1 MVAFS
6 GSRLVITGEI
16 IYIRAVRQ
24 SLRKGSPMKKL
35 LLIIVLLVLVTLVAA
50 MVTKPS
56 VTQEMVEVE
65 IPRESLSPQAPAE

>member
-1 MVAFS
+1 M
-6 GSRLVITGEI
+6 
-16 IYIRAVRQ
+16 
-24 SLRKGSPMKKL
+24 RKGSPMKKL
-35 LLIIVLLVLVTLVAA
+35 LLIIALLLLVTLVAA